1 VLDRVEQRLLNNV
14 EAARREHLDAVAC
27 LKDVLMRHIRFLREG
42 KVFSIP
48 RLIFSED
55 VHVGN
60 PERRQRVHQIFSRY
74 IGQICEIVRLGQ
86 LHGEIRP
93 ELDPQTVA
101 MMLFGIIVPA
111 GILWHITEGG
121 FDVTQHARRAWQ
133 LLSLAIVDNPNRS
146 VSHSCES

>member
-1 VLDRVEQRLLNNV
+1 
-14 EAARREHLDAVAC
+14 
-27 LKDVLMRHIRFLREG
+27 
-42 KVFSIP
+42 
-48 RLIFSED
+48 
-55 VHVGN
+55 
-60 PERRQRVHQIFSRY
+60 
-74 IGQICEIVRLGQ
+74 
-86 LHGEIRP
+86 
-93 ELDPQTVA
+93 